1 MPAPAKGS
9 KLWAGSCAPKL
20 ERRKNKTPCYNFST
34 SAAACRLFPLV
45 DLLLRLKILTP
56 PPKDEKTQLEELMEK
71 FANLKMKY
79 KEVRVK
85 NEEMK
90 VEFI

>member
-1 MPAPAKGS
+1 MS
-9 KLWAGSCAPKL
+9 S
-20 ERRKNKTPCYNFST
+20 FSFGGPPPP
-34 SAAACRLFPLV
+34 SENP
-45 DLLLRLKILTP
+45 DG

-90 VEFI
+90 VELKQTKDLLGAIQAPTIFNQLQVNYNV

>member
-1 MPAPAKGS
+1 MSFAFGAQSGDGPPSENPDA
-9 KLWAGSCAPKL
+9 
-20 ERRKNKTPCYNFST
+20 
-34 SAAACRLFPLV
+34 
-45 DLLLRLKILTP
+45 

-90 VEFI
+90 RELKQTKDLLGSMTAPTVFNQLRVNYIKKF